1 MQLEVA
7 LMCRCGLFATWLWL
21 SLVLAMFAAY
31 PVWAASAALEGER
44 LARQVFE
51 RPTARDVT
59 MRGTMILTELG
70 RSSSSRKMYCYRRES
85 APGHVSSLIRFIAPP
100 DVRGIGLLTLDPAQ
114 ADPEQWLYLP
124 ALDRLNSVT
133 SSNRGGRF
141 IGTDLYYEDLLAR
154 AVSLDSHRLVG
165 REEMEGVTA
174 QVLESVPID
183 PASSVY
189 TRRLIWIHPEALVP
203 LRVDYFMSKNDAPVK
218 RLTVH
223 RIKKIQGY
231 WTIMDSTMT
240 DLQSGHQT
248 RITVEAIKYDR
259 GLPESLFSREAL
271 QDPSQEEPF
280 RLR

>member
-1 MQLEVA
+1 MWLEKA
-7 LMCRCGLFATWLWL
+7 LMHRCRQSATWLRL
-21 SLVLAMFAAY
+21 GLLLTVFAVY
-31 PVWAASAALEGER
+31 PVWAASAAQEGER

-51 RPTARDVT
+51 RPRAQDAT

-100 DVRGIGLLTLDPAQ
+100 DVRGIGLLTLDHAQ

-124 ALDRLNSVT
+124 ALDRLHSIPL
-133 SSNRGGRF
+133 SNRGGRF
-141 IGTDLYYEDLLAR
+141 VGTDLYYEDLLTR

-165 REEMEGVTA
+165 REEIDGVTA
-174 QVLESVPID
+174 EVLESVPID

-189 TRRLIWIHPEALVP
+189 TRRIAWIHPEALVP

-218 RLTVH
+218 RLTVQ

-248 RITVEAIKYDR
+248 QITVETVEYDR
-259 GLPESLFSREAL
+259 GLPETLFTHDAL
-271 QDPSQEEPF
+271 QDPSQEKPF